1 VFTFLIAFK
10 DSCPRR
16 SDNLKFLTSKLK
28 SLNFSIVISEQSD
41 CLLEEEGDV
50 SIKNNEGLDRLLL
63 KSNLP
68 FSKSKLYN
76 LGFKLVKTEY
86 VWLLDADVL
95 LDFKK
100 IIKEVSGQFLIMP
113 FSSVISLN
121 KEETNA
127 IFDKKELVLKN
138 YKPRLD
144 SAFGKYS
151 ILLKSILYEK
161 CGGFNE
167 LFLGWGWQD
176 MDFVYNRL
184 GKYKPYK
191 VEDCIGYHLWHP
203 KASRNY
209 ERENYHLYKNNNCG
223 VRKLS
228 FCIVCNSLDEDF
240 KKSLILNLK
249 NNLPDSFLVDFNVL
263 DLSPKNEVSDFIKS
277 NFSEYINKFYLN
289 LFKINNKSFI
299 NWATSMNTCHYLSEG
314 AFISPLDSAK
324 VLKHREGKNIL
335 DNLRLRG
342 IDFLSKD
349 SLFVCEKKL
358 FKKVG
363 GYIEDASC
371 ANPIAD
377 LTVSIEKEIFRPFK
391 PYGLRSDLLFF
402 NPIFGK
408 FIEVCS

>member
-1 VFTFLIAFK
+1 MFTFLIAFK

-16 SDNLKFLTSKLK
+16 SDNLKFLISRLK
-28 SLNFSIVISEQSD
+28 DLNFSIVISEQLD
-41 CLLEEEGDV
+41 CSPEEEGDV
-50 SIKNNEGLDRLLL
+50 SIENKEGLNRLFL

-100 IIKEVSGQFLIMP
+100 IIKKVSGQLLIMP

-121 KEETNA
+121 KEETDA
-127 IFDKKELVLKN
+127 VFDKKELVLKN

-167 LFLGWGWQD
+167 SFLGWGWQD

-184 GKYKPYK
+184 GNYKPYK
-191 VEDCIGYHLWHP
+191 LKDCIGYHLWHP

-228 FCIVCNSLDEDF
+228 FCIVCKTLDENF
-240 KKSLILNLK
+240 KNSLILNLK
-249 NNLPDSFLVDFNVL
+249 NNLPDSLTIDFNIL
-263 DLSPKNEVSDFIKS
+263 DLSSEGEVSNYIIS

-289 LFKINNKSFI
+289 LFKINEESFV

-314 AFISPLDSAK
+314 VFISPLDSLK
-324 VLKHREGKNIL
+324 VLKYREGKSIV
-335 DNLRLRG
+335 DDLRVRG
-342 IDFLSKD
+342 KSFLFQN
-349 SLFVCEKKL
+349 SLFVCKKKL

-363 GYIEDASC
+363 GYDEDAAC
-371 ANPIAD
+371 INPID
-377 LTVSIEKEIFRPFK
+377 NLTSCIEKKLFHPFK
-391 PYGLRSDLLFF
+391 TYGLRSNLLFF

-408 FIEVCS
+408 FIEVCP